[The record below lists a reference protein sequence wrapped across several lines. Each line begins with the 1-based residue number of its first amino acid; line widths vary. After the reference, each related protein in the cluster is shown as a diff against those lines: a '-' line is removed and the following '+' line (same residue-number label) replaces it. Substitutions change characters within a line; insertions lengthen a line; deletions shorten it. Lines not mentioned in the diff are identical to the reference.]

1 MFVNET
7 AQVKTLDALRREL
20 AKEFFD
26 GAVRFSI
33 SKSIIVVKGD

>member
-1 MFVNET
+1 MFLNEM
-7 AQVKTLDALRREL
+7 AKVKMMNAARREL

-33 SKSIIVVKGD
+33 SQNFIFVYED